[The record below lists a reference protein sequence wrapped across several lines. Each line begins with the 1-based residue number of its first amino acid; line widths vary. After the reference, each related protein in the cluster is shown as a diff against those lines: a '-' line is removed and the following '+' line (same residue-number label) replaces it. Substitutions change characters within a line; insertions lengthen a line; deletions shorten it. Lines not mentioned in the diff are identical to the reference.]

1 MIYDSQRNYATEFDN
16 NVESPYITFTSR
28 GDISVKDEEYAVS
41 VSNDVVSRHIVL
53 NNNIT
58 LTCNNSHDEIS
69 GLDLL
74 KSRSDKKPTIYSNNA
89 AKATKVSLKTS
100 SYCSAYG
107 WLIDDMSLLIGG
119 SVMLHNFN
127 ISAVCTLSDAYV
139 YGIEAD
145 YLVSD
150 ADFRGNFTVTS
161 KAESNANSH
170 GIDTIFDFSAKDIS
184 GKFKIASTSSKG
196 DAASYGVSCGDF
208 KSEKLSGKFD
218 ITAVSNTDDSYYDA
232 YAYGFKTAALS
243 VSRGFTGS
251 MNVKSNAA
259 RSCVYAYAFS
269 STQIELQGKST
280 GSISV
285 SAQGA
290 LSSECYGLYAERIT
304 LTDYSG
310 NISCKALAGANS
322 SYDSEAYGF
331 YSRYYGITFCGD
343 YSGKLNISAEN
354 KNKTAEDA
362 IAYGIYSYENEL
374 MMDDITGVWN
384 ISAKGHTAEAY
395 GVEVYDN
402 VTLGNIS
409 GNKSVTAKSY
419 NTAAWGVAYGFRG
432 YDVSIG
438 RISDKITVSATGY
451 AYGFFAQNSLKTKD
465 MSKMKLSVTSSD
477 YSACAINV
485 ENGEWDENDGFIL
498 GSPVF
503 NFGNVSAVGKWG
515 TIGLSADTIT
525 AYNGSR
531 SRVEGSI
538 TATSKEGY
546 AAGIKLSSVSEN
558 IVFSNTI
565 TATGKIEACGI
576 SFGSG
581 NLILDNARITAK
593 VTGKGYEQSAFVL
606 YTEDSQK
613 NTITI
618 TGNSVLTGLISTG
631 HGNDTVY
638 MDSGSK
644 VIGGFTGVED
654 LTLQINDAKQKNN
667 VLWQAT
673 EATSQT
679 YTRVQVEYGLL
690 GEFKIISKAKNIEW
704 TELFSQNQYDKMDSD
719 LIMGNE
725 LYTYGLVKKGNDLY
739 VTAMFKKALGDN
751 AEIFETKSTAPAK
764 TNKEYTAFTN
774 KADIKVTDETIALDA
789 SKSKR
794 LVLDNNITVDL
805 KDFSNRAYGVFSSSA
820 EKFTLVSNN
829 AAKML
834 KVSGK
839 GSTLSTV
846 AGYNMKNT
854 ALKIQGGRF
863 LQNVTVSG
871 QNTGVGNLEVYGIIA
886 ADLDCTAQ
894 GLNCAATDIAGN
906 FTVSGKA
913 YGELAVYGM
922 KTGDFTARNIS
933 GKFNITNDCSGNTAT
948 TYAIFA
954 GSLTLEKLTGKI
966 TVKSTGNADY
976 SDCSRAAALI
986 TDGKED
992 GDDLVITDGFSGSI
1006 AVNVK
1011 DKYNV
1016 KAFGISAGNDLY
1028 FTDSD
1033 LILGG
1038 KNTGSVQV
1046 TAQSDSRAE
1055 AYGIFAKN
1063 SATITNLSGAIT
1075 TQATGNGNESIS
1087 SYAIYQES
1095 MEQTLEFIGTFSS
1108 KLKVSAQNKNRDK
1121 GIVYAGAVSAKSDV
1135 YADDITGAWN
1145 ISANG
1150 YNAGAYG
1157 LYTVYGG
1164 SINVGNISGNKTITA
1179 QSSNKNTTY
1188 VSYAF
1193 HSSDA
1198 FTANKIS
1205 DAIKISATGS
1215 ACGFYSYNEFQV
1227 NDMSKMNLSVTSSN
1241 NKAYGIQ
1248 VYDSNNGN
1256 LIVDKDGLNLGK
1268 ITVSG
1273 YSEAYG
1279 MSVASNICSVSG
1291 CQNNRLE
1298 GTVTVKSKNG
1308 SAYGVEAE
1316 RFSDTDDQGNEKN
1329 EIVCSANISVS
1340 GKDYA
1345 SGIKITRGN
1354 LILDNAVI
1362 TAKVTD
1368 KAQADYAYAVYA
1380 VYENNNI
1387 SITGKSKITGNIYT
1401 GSTYDTV
1408 GDKVVIESGSKLV
1421 GSMDGVETVELIL
1434 NDKSQAKQSLW
1445 DVTRDLGDAVDLN
1458 INFDYGMTGDFLLA
1472 TKKSD
1477 IQWDDVIDLSAV
1489 DLLIGEQSLDMEYN
1503 MCTYGDFDFELKT
1516 KGNQLILSVAEK
1528 L

>member
-1 MIYDSQRNYATEFDN
+1 MIYDSKRNYATEFDN
-16 NVESPYITFTSR
+16 DVTRPYITFTSR
-28 GDISVKDEEYAVS
+28 ADISLKDEEYAVS

-58 LTCNNSHDEIS
+58 LTCNNSYDEIS

-74 KSRSDKKPTIYSNNA
+74 KSNSDKEPAIYSNNA
-89 AKATKVSLKTS
+89 AKNTKVTLKTS
-100 SYCSAYG
+100 SDCNAYG
-107 WLIDDMSLLIGG
+107 WLSDGMSLLIGG

-127 ISAVCTLSDAYV
+127 ISAVCTSSDAYAD
-139 YGIEAD
+139 GIKAD
-145 YLVSD
+145 YLKSN

-161 KAESNANSH
+161 KAEYNANSY
-170 GIDTIFDFSAKDIS
+170 GIYTIVDFSAKDIS
-184 GKFKIASTSSKG
+184 GKFKIDSTASKG
-196 DAASYGVSCGDF
+196 EATSYGVCCCDF

-218 ITAVSNTDDSYYDA
+218 ITAVSNTDDSYDDA

-259 RSCVYAYAFS
+259 RSDVYAYAFS
-269 STQIELQGKST
+269 STQIEFQGKST

-331 YSRYYGITFCGD
+331 YSRYYGITCYGD
-343 YSGKLNISAEN
+343 YSGKLNVSAEN

-362 IAYGIYSYENEL
+362 IACGIYSYENEL

-384 ISAKGHTAEAY
+384 ISAKGYAAEAY
-395 GVEVYDN
+395 GIETLAD
-402 VTLGNIS
+402 VTLGNVS
-409 GNKSVTAKSY
+409 GNKTISAKNY
-419 NTAAWGVAYGFRG
+419 LAAAVGEAYGFRG
-432 YDVSIG
+432 YDVSVG
-438 RISDKITVSATGY
+438 RISDKITVSANGY
-451 AYGFFAQNSLKTKD
+451 AYGFFAQNTLKVKD

-485 ENGEWDENDGFIL
+485 EYAEYGENKGFIL
-498 GSPVF
+498 DSPVF
-503 NFGNVSAVGKWG
+503 NFGNVSAVGKLG

-525 AYNGSR
+525 AYNNSR

-546 AAGIKLSSVSEN
+546 ATGIKLSSVSEN

-565 TATGKIEACGI
+565 TATGKTEACGI
-576 SFGSG
+576 YLGSG
-581 NLILDNARITAK
+581 TLVLDNARITAK
-593 VTGKGYEQSAFVL
+593 VTGKGYEQNAFVL
-606 YTEDSQK
+606 NTDDSQK

-631 HGNDTVY
+631 YGNDTVY
-638 MDSGSK
+638 MDSGSR
-644 VIGGFTGVED
+644 VIGGFRGVTS
-654 LTLQINDAKQKNN
+654 LSLNINDATQKNN
-667 VLWQAT
+667 VMWQASGI
-673 EATSQT
+673 TSQT
-679 YTRVQVEYGLL
+679 YTSISVEFGLL
-690 GEFKIISKAKNIEW
+690 GDFKIISKSSDIDW
-704 TELFSQNQYDKMDSD
+704 TKLFSNAQFDAMQNN
-719 LIMGNE
+719 LIKGNE
-725 LYTYGLVKKGNDLY
+725 LYTYGLYKKGNDLY
-739 VTAMFKKALGDN
+739 VKAMLKNALSDDAEVIQEKASGDYSLHR
-751 AEIFETKSTAPAK
+751 K
-764 TNKEYTAFTN
+764 YTVFTN
-774 KADIKVTDETIALDA
+774 KADLTVKNSSTAINANLTQHT
-789 SKSKR
+789 

-805 KDFSNRAYGVFSSSA
+805 KDFSNRAYGVSSSS

-933 GKFNITNDCSGNTAT
+933 GKFNITSDCSGNTVT

-986 TDGKED
+986 TD

-1055 AYGIFAKN
+1055 AYGIFAEN

-1075 TQATGNGNESIS
+1075 TQATGNGNEEVRAF
-1087 SYAIYQES
+1087 AICQES
-1095 MEQTLEFIGTFSS
+1095 VEKTLEFIGTFSS
-1108 KLKVSAQNKNRDK
+1108 KLTVSAKNKNRDK
-1121 GIVYAGAVSAKSDV
+1121 GIVYAGAVSAQSDV

-1157 LYTVYGG
+1157 LYTVRGG

-1205 DAIKISATGS
+1205 DTIKVSATGT
-1215 ACGFYSYNEFQV
+1215 AYGFYSNKDFQV

-1298 GTVTVKSKNG
+1298 GSITVKSKNG

-1316 RFSDTDDQGNEKN
+1316 RFSDIDNQGNEKN

-1380 VYENNNI
+1380 VYGDNNI

-1421 GSMDGVETVELIL
+1421 GSMAGVETVELIL

-1445 DVTRDLGDAVDLN
+1445 DVTTDLGDAVDLN

-1472 TKKSD
+1472 TKKSGFD
-1477 IQWDDVIDLSAV
+1477 WDDVIDLN
-1489 DLLIGEQSLDMEYN
+1489 DCTLYLGENNSLQLYGGCD
-1503 MCTYGDFDFELKT
+1503 YGDFNFELKE
-1516 KGNQLILSVAEK
+1516 KGNQLILSVTEI

>member
-1 MIYDSQRNYATEFDN
+1 MIYDSKRNYATEFDN
-16 NVESPYITFTSR
+16 DVKSPYITFTPKA
-28 GDISVKDEEYAVS
+28 DISVKDKYCAVS
-41 VSNDVVSRHIVL
+41 VANDYVARHIVL

-58 LTCNNSHDEIS
+58 VTCNN
-69 GLDLL
+69 LD
-74 KSRSDKKPTIYSNNA
+74 SDIWGVDLEESKLDKEPTIYSNNA
-89 AKATKVSLKTS
+89 AKTTKVTLKTDS
-100 SYCSAYG
+100 ARYAYG
-107 WLIDDMSLLIGG
+107 WSSSSNMSLLIGG
-119 SVMLHNFN
+119 AVMLHNFN
-127 ISAVCTLSDAYV
+127 ISAVASSGDTYAK
-139 YGIEAD
+139 GIHAQ
-145 YLVSD
+145 YLKSD

-161 KAESNANSH
+161 KAEYNANSY
-170 GIDTIFDFSAKDIS
+170 GIYTIVDFSAKDIS
-184 GKFKIASTSSKG
+184 GKFKIASTASKG
-196 DAASYGVSCGDF
+196 DAESYGVRCSAF
-208 KSEKLSGKFD
+208 TSEKLSGKFD
-218 ITAVSNTDDSYYDA
+218 ITAVSNTDDSWYEA
-232 YAYGFKTAALS
+232 YAYGFKTAPLS

-251 MNVKSNAA
+251 INVKSNAPG
-259 RSCVYAYAFS
+259 SDSYAYAFS
-269 STQIELQGKST
+269 STQINLQGKST

-285 SAQGA
+285 TAQGG
-290 LSSECYGLYAERIT
+290 LSSESYGFYADLISMT
-304 LTDYSG
+304 NYSG
-310 NISCKALAGANS
+310 NITCKSIAGVNS
-322 SYDSEAYGF
+322 DRDSKAYGL
-331 YSRYYGITFCGD
+331 YSRYWTEYAITFYGD
-343 YSGKLNISAEN
+343 FSGKLNVSAEN

-362 IAYGIYSYENEL
+362 IACGIYSYENEL
-374 MMDDITGVWN
+374 MMDDIAGVWN
-384 ISAKGHTAEAY
+384 ISAKGYVAEAY
-395 GVEVYDN
+395 GIEVYDN
-402 VTLGNIS
+402 VTCGNIS

-419 NTAAWGVAYGFRG
+419 SSAAGGVAYGFRG

-451 AYGFFAQNSLKTKD
+451 AYGFFAQNSLRIKD
-465 MSKMKLSVTSSD
+465 MSKMNLSVTCSD
-477 YSACAINV
+477 GSACAINV
-485 ENGEWDENDGFIL
+485 ENGEYDVNDGFIL

-503 NFGNVSAVGKWG
+503 NFGKVSAVGKWG

-538 TATSKEGY
+538 TATSKAY
-546 AAGIKLSSVSEN
+546 RTTGIILSSVSKD
-558 IVFSNTI
+558 IVFSSTVS
-565 TATGKIEACGI
+565 ATGKTEAYGI

-581 NLILDNARITAK
+581 NLILDNAKITAK
-593 VTGKGYEQSAFVL
+593 VTGKGYEQNAFVL
-606 YTEDSQK
+606 YTEDSQN

-631 HGNDTVY
+631 VGTDTVY
-638 MDSGSK
+638 MDSGSR
-644 VIGGFTGVED
+644 VIGGFRGVTS
-654 LTLQINDAKQKNN
+654 LNLNINDATQKNN
-667 VLWQAT
+667 VMWQASGI
-673 EATSQT
+673 TSQT
-679 YTRVQVEYGLL
+679 YTSISVEFGLL
-690 GEFKIISKAKNIEW
+690 GDFKIISKSSDIDW
-704 TELFSQNQYDKMDSD
+704 TKLFSNAQFDAMQNN
-719 LIMGNE
+719 LIKGNE
-725 LYTYGLVKKGNDLY
+725 LYTYGLYKKGNDLY
-739 VTAMFKKALGDN
+739 VTAMLKNALSDDAEVIQEKASGDYSLHKK
-751 AEIFETKSTAPAK
+751 
-764 TNKEYTAFTN
+764 YTVFTN
-774 KADIKVTDETIALDA
+774 KADLTVKNSSTAINANLTQHT
-789 SKSKR
+789 

-805 KDFSNRAYGVFSSSA
+805 KDFSNRAYGVSSSA

-854 ALKIQGGRF
+854 VLKIQGGRF

-954 GSLTLEKLTGKI
+954 ESLTLEKLTGKI

-976 SDCSRAAALI
+976 SYCSRAAALI
-986 TDGKED
+986 TD

-1055 AYGIFAKN
+1055 AYGIFAEN

-1075 TQATGNGNESIS
+1075 TQATGNGNEEVRAF
-1087 SYAIYQES
+1087 AICQES
-1095 MEQTLEFIGTFSS
+1095 VGQTLEFIGTFSS

-1121 GIVYAGAVSAKSDV
+1121 GIVYAGAVSAQSDV

-1157 LYTVYGG
+1157 LYTVNGG

-1205 DAIKISATGS
+1205 DTIKISATGT
-1215 ACGFYSYNEFQV
+1215 AYGFYSNKEFQV

-1256 LIVDKDGLNLGK
+1256 LIVDKDSLNLGK

-1273 YSEAYG
+1273 YSDAYG
-1279 MSVASNICSVSG
+1279 ICVEANICSVSG

-1298 GTVTVKSKNG
+1298 GSITVKSQSG
-1308 SAYGVEAE
+1308 SAYGIEAE

-1380 VYENNNI
+1380 VYGDNNI

-1421 GSMDGVETVELIL
+1421 GSMAGVETVELIL

-1445 DVTRDLGDAVDLN
+1445 DVTTDLGDAVDLN

-1477 IQWDDVIDLSAV
+1477 FAWNDVIDLN
-1489 DLLIGEQSLDMEYN
+1489 DCTLYLGENNTLQLYGGCD
-1503 MCTYGDFDFELKT
+1503 YGDFNFELKE
-1516 KGNQLILSVAEK
+1516 KGNQLILSVTEI

>member
-1 MIYDSQRNYATEFDN
+1 MIYDSKRNYATEFDN
-16 NVESPYITFTSR
+16 DVTRPYITFTSR
-28 GDISVKDEEYAVS
+28 ADISVKDEEYAVS

-58 LTCNNSHDEIS
+58 LTCNNSYDEIS

-74 KSRSDKKPTIYSNNA
+74 KSNSDKKPAIYSNNA
-89 AKATKVSLKTS
+89 AKTTKVTLKTS
-100 SYCSAYG
+100 SDCNAYG
-107 WLIDDMSLLIGG
+107 WLSDGMSLLIGG

-127 ISAVCTLSDAYV
+127 ISAVCTLSDAYA

-170 GIDTIFDFSAKDIS
+170 GIDTIVDFSAKDIS

-196 DAASYGVSCGDF
+196 DAASYGVSCCDF

-251 MNVKSNAA
+251 INVKSNAA
-259 RSCVYAYAFS
+259 GSCVYAYAFS

-331 YSRYYGITFCGD
+331 YSRYYGITCYGD
-343 YSGKLNISAEN
+343 FSGKLNVSAEN

-362 IAYGIYSYENEL
+362 IACGIYSYENEL
-374 MMDDITGVWN
+374 MMDDIAGVWN
-384 ISAKGHTAEAY
+384 ISAKGYVAEAY
-395 GVEVYDN
+395 GIEVYDN
-402 VTLGNIS
+402 VTCGNIS
-409 GNKSVTAKSY
+409 GNKSVTAQSY
-419 NTAAWGVAYGFRG
+419 NTAAGGEACGFRG
-432 YDVSIG
+432 YDVSAG
-438 RISDKITVSATGY
+438 KISDKITVSANGY
-451 AYGFFAQNSLKTKD
+451 AYGFFAQNTLKVKD

-503 NFGNVSAVGKWG
+503 NFGNVSAVGKLR

-546 AAGIKLSSVSEN
+546 ATGIKLSSVSEN

-565 TATGKIEACGI
+565 TATGKTEACGI
-576 SFGSG
+576 YLGSG
-581 NLILDNARITAK
+581 TLVLDNARITAK
-593 VTGKGYEQSAFVL
+593 VTGKGYEQNAFVL
-606 YTEDSQK
+606 DTEDSQK

-631 HGNDTVY
+631 QGNDTVY
-638 MDSGSK
+638 MDSGSR
-644 VIGGFTGVED
+644 VIGGFRGVTS
-654 LTLQINDAKQKNN
+654 LSLNINDATQKNN
-667 VLWQAT
+667 VMWQASGI
-673 EATSQT
+673 TSQT
-679 YTRVQVEYGLL
+679 YTSISVEFGLL
-690 GEFKIISKAKNIEW
+690 GDFKVISKAGDIDW
-704 TELFSQNQYDKMDSD
+704 TELFSTTQYDYMQNY
-719 LIMGNE
+719 LVTGNE
-725 LYTYGLVKKGNDLY
+725 LYTYGLYKKGNDLY
-739 VTAMFKKALGDN
+739 VTAMLKNALSDDAEVIQEKAFGDYSLHR
-751 AEIFETKSTAPAK
+751 K
-764 TNKEYTAFTN
+764 YTVFTN
-774 KADIKVTDETIALDA
+774 KADLTVKNSSTAINANLTQHT
-789 SKSKR
+789 

-805 KDFSNRAYGVFSSSA
+805 KDFGNYAYGVSSSA

-846 AGYNMKNT
+846 AGYSMKNT

-922 KTGDFTARNIS
+922 KIGDFTARNIS

-954 GSLTLEKLTGKI
+954 ESLTLEKLTGKI

-976 SDCSRAAALI
+976 IDCSRAAALI

-1028 FTDSD
+1028 YTDSD

-1055 AYGIFAKN
+1055 AYGIFAEN

-1075 TQATGNGNESIS
+1075 TQATGNGNEEVRAF
-1087 SYAIYQES
+1087 AIYQES

-1121 GIVYAGAVSAKSDV
+1121 DIVYAGAVSAKSDV

-1157 LYTVYGG
+1157 LYTVNGG

-1205 DAIKISATGS
+1205 DTIKVSATGT
-1215 ACGFYSYNEFQV
+1215 AYGFYSNKDFQV

-1279 MSVASNICSVSG
+1279 ICVEANICSVSG

-1298 GTVTVKSKNG
+1298 GSITVKSKNG
-1308 SAYGVEAE
+1308 SAYGIEAY

-1387 SITGKSKITGNIYT
+1387 SITGKSKITGNIRT
-1401 GSTYDTV
+1401 GSTADS
-1408 GDKVVIESGSKLV
+1408 DKVSIESGSKLV

-1477 IQWDDVIDLSAV
+1477 FAWNDVIDLN
-1489 DLLIGEQSLDMEYN
+1489 DCTLYLGENNSLQLYGGCD
-1503 MCTYGDFDFELKT
+1503 YGDFNFELKE
-1516 KGNQLILSVAEK
+1516 KGNQLILSVTEI

>member
-1 MIYDSQRNYATEFDN
+1 MIYDFKLNYATEFDN
-16 NVESPYITFTSR
+16 DVKSPYITFTSR
-28 GDISVKDEEYAVS
+28 ADISVKDEEYAVS
-41 VSNDVVSRHIVL
+41 VSNDDVSRHIVL

-58 LTCNNSHDEIS
+58 LSCNNSYDEIC
-69 GLDLL
+69 GIDLL
-74 KSRSDKKPTIYSNNA
+74 NSNSDKKPAIYSNNA
-89 AKATKVSLKTS
+89 AKTTKVTLKTS

-184 GKFKIASTSSKG
+184 GKFKIASTSSQG
-196 DAASYGVSCGDF
+196 DAASYGVSCCDF

-218 ITAVSNTDDSYYDA
+218 ITAVSNTDDSWYEA
-232 YAYGFKTAALS
+232 YAYGFKTAPLS

-251 MNVKSNAA
+251 INVKGNAA
-259 RSCVYAYAFS
+259 GSDVYAYAFS

-285 SAQGA
+285 TAQGG
-290 LSSECYGLYAERIT
+290 LSSESYGFKAELIS
-304 LTDYSG
+304 LTNYSG
-310 NISCKALAGANS
+310 NITCKSIAGVNS
-322 SYDSEAYGF
+322 DRDSNAYGF

-354 KNKTAEDA
+354 KNRTDEDA
-362 IAYGIYSYENEL
+362 IARGICSRENEL

-395 GVEVYDN
+395 GIEVYDN

-409 GNKSVTAKSY
+409 GNKSISAQSY
-419 NTAAWGVAYGFRG
+419 SSAAGGEACGLRG
-432 YDVSIG
+432 YDVSAG

-451 AYGFFAQNSLKTKD
+451 AYGFFAQNSLRIKD
-465 MSKMKLSVTSSD
+465 MSKMNLSVTCSD
-477 YSACAINV
+477 GSACAINV
-485 ENGEWDENDGFIL
+485 ENGEYDENDGFIL

-503 NFGNVSAVGKWG
+503 NFGKVSAVGKWG

-525 AYNGSR
+525 GYDSSR
-531 SRVEGSI
+531 SRIEGSI
-538 TATSKEGY
+538 TATSKAY
-546 AAGIKLSSVSEN
+546 RATGIKLSSVSEN

-565 TATGKIEACGI
+565 TATGKTEACGI
-576 SFGSG
+576 YFDSG
-581 NLILDNARITAK
+581 TLVLDNARITAK
-593 VTGKGYEQSAFVL
+593 VTDKDYKQNAFVL

-631 HGNDTVY
+631 KGNDTVY
-638 MDSGSK
+638 MDSGSR
-644 VIGGFTGVED
+644 VIGGFSGVTS
-654 LTLQINDAKQKNN
+654 LSLNINDASKKNN
-667 VLWQAT
+667 VMWQASDI
-673 EATSQT
+673 TSQT
-679 YTRVQVEYGLL
+679 YTSISVEFGLL
-690 GEFKIISKAKNIEW
+690 GDFKIISKSGDIDW
-704 TELFSQNQYDKMDSD
+704 TELFSNDQYAHMDSN
-719 LIMGNE
+719 LIKGNE
-725 LYTYGLVKKGNDLY
+725 LYTYGLYKKGNDLY
-739 VTAMFKKALGDN
+739 VKAMLKKALSDDAEVIQEKAFGDYSLHR
-751 AEIFETKSTAPAK
+751 K
-764 TNKEYTAFTN
+764 YTVFTN
-774 KADIKVTDETIALDA
+774 KADLTVKNGITAINANLTQHT
-789 SKSKR
+789 

-805 KDFSNRAYGVFSSSA
+805 KDFSNRAYGVSSSA

-834 KVSGK
+834 KVSGE

-846 AGYNMKNT
+846 AGYNMGST

-871 QNTGVGNLEVYGIIA
+871 QNTGVGDLEVYGIIA

-894 GLNCAATDIAGN
+894 RLNCAATDIAGN

-913 YGELAVYGM
+913 YGELDVYGM
-922 KTGDFTARNIS
+922 KTGDFTAGNIS
-933 GKFNITNDCSGNTAT
+933 GKFNITSDCSDNTAT

-954 GSLTLEKLTGKI
+954 ESLTLEKLTGTI
-966 TVKSTGNADY
+966 TAKSTGNADY

-986 TDGKED
+986 ADGKEN

-1006 AVNVK
+1006 AVNAK

-1028 FTDSD
+1028 NTASD

-1046 TAQSDSRAE
+1046 TAQSDSSAE
-1055 AYGIFAKN
+1055 AYGIFAEN

-1157 LYTVYGG
+1157 LYTVNGG

-1193 HSSDA
+1193 HSADA

-1205 DAIKISATGS
+1205 DTIKISATGS
-1215 ACGFYSYNEFQV
+1215 AYGFYSNKEFQV

-1241 NKAYGIQ
+1241 NKAYGIW
-1248 VYDSNNGN
+1248 VDHYSDGN
-1256 LIVDKDGLNLGK
+1256 LIVDKDGLHLGK

-1273 YSEAYG
+1273 YSDAYG

-1298 GTVTVKSKNG
+1298 GTVTVKSQNG
-1308 SAYGVEAE
+1308 SAYGIEAK
-1316 RFSDTDDQGNEKN
+1316 RFSDTDDLGN
-1329 EIVCSANISVS
+1329 EIVCSANISVT

-1345 SGIKITRGN
+1345 RGIGITRGN

-1368 KAQADYAYAVYA
+1368 KAKADYAYAVYA
-1380 VYENNNI
+1380 IYENNNI
-1387 SITGKSKITGNIYT
+1387 SITGKSKITGNIRT
-1401 GSTYDTV
+1401 GSTADF
-1408 GDKVVIESGSKLV
+1408 DKVSIESGSKLV

-1472 TKKSD
+1472 TKKSGFD
-1477 IQWDDVIDLSAV
+1477 WDDVIDLNGCT
-1489 DLLIGEQSLDMEYN
+1489 LYFGENNSVQLYGGCD
-1503 MCTYGDFDFELKT
+1503 YGDFNFELKE

>member
-16 NVESPYITFTSR
+16 DVESPYITFTSR

-74 KSRSDKKPTIYSNNA
+74 KSKSDKKPTIYSNNA

-127 ISAVCTLSDAYV
+127 ISAVCTLSDAYA

-196 DAASYGVSCGDF
+196 DAASYGVSCCDF

-259 RSCVYAYAFS
+259 GSCVYAYAFS

-331 YSRYYGITFCGD
+331 YSRYYGITCYGD
-343 YSGKLNISAEN
+343 YSGKLNVSAEN

-362 IAYGIYSYENEL
+362 IACGIYSYENEL
-374 MMDDITGVWN
+374 MMDDIAGVWN
-384 ISAKGHTAEAY
+384 ISAKGYAAEAY
-395 GVEVYDN
+395 GIEVYDN
-402 VTLGNIS
+402 VTCGNIS
-409 GNKSVTAKSY
+409 GNKSITAKSY
-419 NTAAWGVAYGFRG
+419 SSAAGGVAYGFRG

-451 AYGFFAQNSLKTKD
+451 AYGFFAQNSLRIKD
-465 MSKMKLSVTSSD
+465 MSKMNLSVTCSD
-477 YSACAINV
+477 GSACAINV
-485 ENGEWDENDGFIL
+485 ENGEYDENDGFIL

-525 AYNGSR
+525 GYDSSR

-538 TATSKEGY
+538 TATSKAY
-546 AAGIKLSSVSEN
+546 RATGIILSSVSKD
-558 IVFSNTI
+558 IVFSSTVSAI
-565 TATGKIEACGI
+565 GKTEAYGI

-593 VTGKGYEQSAFVL
+593 VTGKGYEQNAFVL

-679 YTRVQVEYGLL
+679 YTSVQVEYGLL

-704 TELFSQNQYDKMDSD
+704 TELFSQIQYDKMDSD
-719 LIMGNE
+719 LIRGNE

-794 LVLDNNITVDL
+794 LVLDNNITIKSTWASV
-805 KDFSNRAYGVFSSSA
+805 YGVQLA
-820 EKFTLVSNN
+820 VDNAVLISNN
-829 AAKML
+829 AAKTL
-834 KVSGK
+834 NVANSG
-839 GSTLSTV
+839 SPDVENATV
-846 AGYNMKNT
+846 AGYTSSNKI
-854 ALKIQGGRF
+854 KIQGGKF
-863 LQNVTVSG
+863 LQNITVSG
-871 QNTGVGNLEVYGIIA
+871 KNEKADTLSVAGIA
-886 ADLDCTAQ
+886 ANTVNSSDTV
-894 GLNCAATDIAGN
+894 IAGN
-906 FTVSGKA
+906 FNITGKA
-913 YGELAVYGM
+913 ANKLDTWGI
-922 KTGDFTARNIS
+922 KTENSDLSKIKDIS
-933 GKFNITNDCSGNTAT
+933 GKFNISADTIGDTVTAIGVQAFALTMDKFSGKMT
-948 TYAIFA
+948 I
-954 GSLTLEKLTGKI
+954 
-966 TVKSTGNADY
+966 KSSGNADY
-976 SDCSRAAALI
+976 GVYSFAAGLYTTDDNLQI
-986 TDGKED
+986 TN
-992 GDDLVITDGFSGSI
+992 GFSGSI
-1006 AVNVK
+1006 NVNAK
-1011 DKYNV
+1011 DKYQV
-1016 KAFGISAGNDLY
+1016 IAYGMAGGKEWGTSNA
-1028 FTDSD
+1028 D

-1038 KNTGSVQV
+1038 KNTGSITV
-1046 TAQSDSRAE
+1046 TAD
-1055 AYGIFAKN
+1055 GIQAATATGIYCKN
-1063 SATITNLSGAIT
+1063 FIALSNYSGAIT
-1075 TQATGNGNESIS
+1075 AKAVANGNNKTSAS
-1087 SYAIYQES
+1087 AIEQEV
-1095 MEQTLEFIGTFSS
+1095 IGMGITCVGAFSS
-1108 KLKVSAQNKNRDK
+1108 KLNVTALNKNKGKGTTYATGISAQ
-1121 GIVYAGAVSAKSDV
+1121 SDINMG
-1135 YADDITGAWN
+1135 DITGNWN
-1145 ISANG
+1145 ITATG
-1150 YNAGAYG
+1150 YDAGAYG
-1157 LYTVYGG
+1157 LYTVNGG
-1164 SINVGNISGNKTITA
+1164 DISVHDISGKITIKATA
-1179 QSSNKNTTY
+1179 YNKNSE
-1188 VSYAF
+1188 VSSYAF
-1193 HSSDA
+1193 HAMGSFS
-1198 FTANKIS
+1198 ANRISGKITV
-1205 DAIKISATGS
+1205 SATAG
-1215 ACGFYSYNEFQV
+1215 ARGFYAYDNFAV
-1227 NDMSKMNLSVTSSN
+1227 TDMSKMNLSVSGSY
-1241 NKAYGIQ
+1241 AYGIE
-1248 VYDSNNGN
+1248 VKKS
-1256 LIVDKDGLNLGK
+1256 LKVAATGLNSGK
-1268 ITVSG
+1268 ITVNAKGNAWGVNVSD
-1273 YSEAYG
+1273 YIYYDSYA
-1279 MSVASNICSVSG
+1279 SVL
-1291 CQNNRLE
+1291 NNRLE
-1298 GTVTVKSKNG
+1298 GNITVKSQNG
-1308 SAYGVEAE
+1308 SAYGISADAFAQYENSAVV
-1316 RFSDTDDQGNEKN
+1316 KN
-1329 EIVCSANISVS
+1329 TEVICSATVSVT
-1340 GKDYA
+1340 GKEYA
-1345 SGIKITRGN
+1345 YGVHFYYGDLT
-1354 LILDNAVI
+1354 LDNATI

-1368 KAQADYAYAVYA
+1368 KNNRNYAYAVYA
-1380 VYENNNI
+1380 VTGDNNI
-1387 SITGKSKITGNIYT
+1387 YITGKSKITGNIC
-1401 GSTYDTV
+1401 SYDGT
-1408 GDKVVIESGSKLV
+1408 DKVSIESGSKLV
-1421 GSMDGVETVELIL
+1421 GGIIGFEVVELIV
-1434 NDKSQAKQSLW
+1434 DDAATAKQALW
-1445 DVTRDLGDAVDLN
+1445 DVTDDFTGKLDLD
-1458 INFDYGMTGDFLLA
+1458 IKFDYGMSGDFVLA

-1477 IQWDDVIDLSAV
+1477 ILWDDVIDFNDVSLW
-1489 DLLIGEQSLDMEYN
+1489 INGNELDMTYGV
-1503 MCTYGDFDFELKT
+1503 CTYGDFDYELKAQGD
-1516 KGNQLILSVAEK
+1516 KLLLAAAERF
-1528 L
+1528 

>member
-1 MIYDSQRNYATEFDN
+1 MIYDFKLNYATEFDN
-16 NVESPYITFTSR
+16 DVKSPYITFTSR
-28 GDISVKDEEYAVS
+28 ADISVKDEEYAVS
-41 VSNDVVSRHIVL
+41 VSNDDVSRHIVL

-58 LTCNNSHDEIS
+58 LSCNNSYDEIC
-69 GLDLL
+69 GIDLL
-74 KSRSDKKPTIYSNNA
+74 NSNSDKKPAIYSNNA
-89 AKATKVSLKTS
+89 AKTTKVTLKTS

-196 DAASYGVSCGDF
+196 EAASYGVSCCDF

-218 ITAVSNTDDSYYDA
+218 ITAVSNTDDSWYEA
-232 YAYGFKTAALS
+232 YAYGFKTAPLS

-251 MNVKSNAA
+251 INVKSNAA
-259 RSCVYAYAFS
+259 GRDAYAYAFS

-285 SAQGA
+285 TAQGG
-290 LSSECYGLYAERIT
+290 LSSESYGFKAELIS
-304 LTDYSG
+304 LTNYSG
-310 NISCKALAGANS
+310 NITCQSVAGVNS
-322 SYDSEAYGF
+322 DSDSNAYGF

-362 IAYGIYSYENEL
+362 IARGICSRENEL

-395 GVEVYDN
+395 GIEVYDN

-409 GNKSVTAKSY
+409 GNKSISAQSY
-419 NTAAWGVAYGFRG
+419 SSAAGGVAYGFRG

-451 AYGFFAQNSLKTKD
+451 AYGFFAQNSLRIKD
-465 MSKMKLSVTSSD
+465 MSKMNLSVTCSD
-477 YSACAINV
+477 GSACAINV
-485 ENGEWDENDGFIL
+485 ENGEYDENDGFIL

-503 NFGNVSAVGKWG
+503 NFGKVSAVGKWG

-525 AYNGSR
+525 GYDSSR
-531 SRVEGSI
+531 SRIEGSI
-538 TATSKEGY
+538 TATSKAY
-546 AAGIKLSSVSEN
+546 RATGIKLSSVSEN

-565 TATGKIEACGI
+565 TATGKTEACGI
-576 SFGSG
+576 YFDSG
-581 NLILDNARITAK
+581 TLVLDNARITAK
-593 VTGKGYEQSAFVL
+593 VTGKDYKQNAFVL
-606 YTEDSQK
+606 YTDDSQK

-631 HGNDTVY
+631 KGNDTVY
-638 MDSGSK
+638 MDSGSR
-644 VIGGFTGVED
+644 VIGGFSGVTS
-654 LTLQINDAKQKNN
+654 LSLNINDASKKNN
-667 VLWQAT
+667 VMWQAT
-673 EATSQT
+673 GITSQT
-679 YTRVQVEYGLL
+679 YTSISVEFGLL
-690 GEFKIISKAKNIEW
+690 GDFKIISKSGDIDW
-704 TELFSQNQYDKMDSD
+704 TELFSNDQYAHMDSN
-719 LIMGNE
+719 LIKGNE
-725 LYTYGLVKKGNDLY
+725 LYTYGLYKKGNDLY
-739 VTAMFKKALGDN
+739 VKAMLKKALSDDAEVIQEKAFGDYSLHR
-751 AEIFETKSTAPAK
+751 K
-764 TNKEYTAFTN
+764 YTVFTN
-774 KADIKVTDETIALDA
+774 KADLTVKNGITAINANLTQHT
-789 SKSKR
+789 

-805 KDFSNRAYGVFSSSA
+805 KDFSNRAYGVSSTA

-829 AAKML
+829 AAKKL
-834 KVSGK
+834 NVSGE

-846 AGYNMKNT
+846 AGYNMGST

-871 QNTGVGNLEVYGIIA
+871 QNTGVGDLEVYGIIA

-894 GLNCAATDIAGN
+894 RLNCAATDIAGN

-913 YGELAVYGM
+913 YGELDVYGM
-922 KTGDFTARNIS
+922 KTGDFTAGNIS
-933 GKFNITNDCSGNTAT
+933 GKFNITSDCSDNTAT

-954 GSLTLEKLTGKI
+954 ESLTLEKLTGKI
-966 TVKSTGNADY
+966 TAKSTGNADY

-986 TDGKED
+986 ADGKED

-1006 AVNVK
+1006 AVDAK

-1028 FTDSD
+1028 NTASD

-1046 TAQSDSRAE
+1046 TAQSDSSAE
-1055 AYGIFAKN
+1055 AYGIFAEN

-1108 KLKVSAQNKNRDK
+1108 KLTVSAQNKNRDK

-1157 LYTVYGG
+1157 LYTVNGG

-1193 HSSDA
+1193 HSADA

-1205 DAIKISATGS
+1205 DTIKISATGS
-1215 ACGFYSYNEFQV
+1215 AYGFYSNKEFQV

-1241 NKAYGIQ
+1241 NKAYGIW
-1248 VYDSNNGN
+1248 VDHYSDGN
-1256 LIVDKDGLNLGK
+1256 LIVDKDGLHLGK

-1273 YSEAYG
+1273 YSDAYG

-1298 GTVTVKSKNG
+1298 GTVTVKSQNG
-1308 SAYGVEAE
+1308 SAYGIEAK
-1316 RFSDTDDQGNEKN
+1316 RFSDTDDLGN
-1329 EIVCSANISVS
+1329 EIVCSANISVT

-1345 SGIKITRGN
+1345 RGIGITRGN

-1368 KAQADYAYAVYA
+1368 KAKADYAYAVYA
-1380 VYENNNI
+1380 IYENNNI
-1387 SITGKSKITGNIYT
+1387 SITGKSKITGNIRT
-1401 GSTYDTV
+1401 GSTADF
-1408 GDKVVIESGSKLV
+1408 DKVSIESGSKLV

-1472 TKKSD
+1472 TKKSGFD
-1477 IQWDDVIDLSAV
+1477 WDDVIDLNGCT
-1489 DLLIGEQSLDMEYN
+1489 LYFGENNSVQLYGGCD
-1503 MCTYGDFDFELKT
+1503 YGDFNFELKE

>member
-1 MIYDSQRNYATEFDN
+1 MSYDSKRNYATEFDN
-16 NVESPYITFTSR
+16 DVKSPYITFTSR
-28 GDISVKDEEYAVS
+28 ADISVKDEEYAVS

-58 LTCNNSHDEIS
+58 LTCNNSYDEIS

-74 KSRSDKKPTIYSNNA
+74 KSNSDKKPAIYSNNA
-89 AKATKVSLKTS
+89 AKTTKVTLKTS
-100 SYCSAYG
+100 SDCNAYG
-107 WLIDDMSLLIGG
+107 WLSDGMSLLIGG

-127 ISAVCTLSDAYV
+127 ISAVCTSSDAYAD
-139 YGIEAD
+139 GIEAND
-145 YLVSD
+145 LKSN
-150 ADFRGNFTVTS
+150 ADFRGNFTITS
-161 KAESNANSH
+161 KAEGSATSR
-170 GIDTIFDFSAKDIS
+170 GIALFIDFSAKDIS
-184 GKFKIASTSSKG
+184 GKFKVSATSPNQY
-196 DAASYGVSCGDF
+196 AASYGVTCSDF
-208 KSEKLSGKFD
+208 NSEKLSGKFD
-218 ITAVSNTDDSYYDA
+218 ITAVTKTGDDWYSA

-251 MNVKSNAA
+251 INVKSNAPG
-259 RSCVYAYAFS
+259 SDSYAYAFS
-269 STQIELQGKST
+269 ATQIKLQGKST

-285 SAQGA
+285 TAQGG
-290 LSSECYGLYAERIT
+290 LSSESYGFYADLISMT
-304 LTDYSG
+304 NYSG
-310 NISCKALAGANS
+310 NITCKSVAGVNS
-322 SYDSEAYGF
+322 DSDSQAYGL
-331 YSRYYGITFCGD
+331 YSRYWTEYAITCYGDF
-343 YSGKLNISAEN
+343 SGKLNISAEN
-354 KNKTAEDA
+354 KNKTAENA

-384 ISAKGHTAEAY
+384 ISAKGYAAEAY
-395 GVEVYDN
+395 GIEVYDN
-402 VTLGNIS
+402 VTCGNIS
-409 GNKSVTAKSY
+409 GNKSITAKSY
-419 NTAAWGVAYGFRG
+419 SSAAGGVAYGFRG

-451 AYGFFAQNSLKTKD
+451 AYGFFAQNSLRIKD
-465 MSKMKLSVTSSD
+465 MSKMNLSVTCSD
-477 YSACAINV
+477 GSACAINV
-485 ENGEWDENDGFIL
+485 ENGEYDENDGFIL

-525 AYNGSR
+525 GYDSSR
-531 SRVEGSI
+531 SRIEGSI
-538 TATSKEGY
+538 TATSKAY
-546 AAGIKLSSVSEN
+546 RATGIILSSVSKD
-558 IVFSNTI
+558 IVFSSTVS
-565 TATGKIEACGI
+565 ATGKTEAYGI

-581 NLILDNARITAK
+581 NLILDNAKITAK
-593 VTGKGYEQSAFVL
+593 VTGKGYEQNAFVL
-606 YTEDSQK
+606 YSEDSQK

-631 HGNDTVY
+631 LGDDKVY
-638 MDSGSK
+638 MDSGSR
-644 VIGGFTGVED
+644 VIGGFRGTSLNLNV
-654 LTLQINDAKQKNN
+654 NDATQKNN
-667 VLWQAT
+667 VMWQASGIP
-673 EATSQT
+673 SQT
-679 YTRVQVEYGLL
+679 PTSISVEFGLL
-690 GEFKIISKAKNIEW
+690 GDFKIISKSSDIDW
-704 TELFSQNQYDKMDSD
+704 TKLFSNAQFDAMQNN
-719 LIMGNE
+719 LIKGNE
-725 LYTYGLVKKGNDLY
+725 LYTYGLYKKGNNLY
-739 VTAMFKKALGDN
+739 VKAMLKNALSDDAEVIQEKASGDYSLHKK
-751 AEIFETKSTAPAK
+751 
-764 TNKEYTAFTN
+764 YTVFTN
-774 KADIKVTDETIALDA
+774 KADLTVKNSSTAINANLTQHT
-789 SKSKR
+789 

-805 KDFSNRAYGVFSSSA
+805 KDFSNRAYGVSSSA

-854 ALKIQGGRF
+854 VLKIQGGRF

-871 QNTGVGNLEVYGIIA
+871 QNTGVGDLEVYGIIA

-966 TVKSTGNADY
+966 TVKSTGNADW

-986 TDGKED
+986 TD

-1055 AYGIFAKN
+1055 AYGIFAEN

-1075 TQATGNGNESIS
+1075 TQATGNGNEEVRAF
-1087 SYAIYQES
+1087 AIYQES

-1121 GIVYAGAVSAKSDV
+1121 DIVYAGAVSAKSDV

-1157 LYTVYGG
+1157 LYTVNGG

-1205 DAIKISATGS
+1205 DTIKVSATGT
-1215 ACGFYSYNEFQV
+1215 AYGFYSNKDFQV

-1279 MSVASNICSVSG
+1279 ICVEANICSVSG

-1298 GTVTVKSKNG
+1298 GSITVKSKNG
-1308 SAYGVEAE
+1308 SAYGIEAY

-1387 SITGKSKITGNIYT
+1387 SITGKSKITGNIRT
-1401 GSTYDTV
+1401 GSTADS
-1408 GDKVVIESGSKLV
+1408 DKVSIESGSKLV

-1477 IQWDDVIDLSAV
+1477 FAWNDVIDLN
-1489 DLLIGEQSLDMEYN
+1489 DCTLYLGENNSLQLYGGCD
-1503 MCTYGDFDFELKT
+1503 YGDFNFELKE
-1516 KGNQLILSVAEK
+1516 KGNQLILSVTEI